1 MQSTKRRKTES
12 VEWLASGRRPTDY
25 TRCIERKSLLGI
37 VRRDWL
43 HGLASTA
50 SRGTSIRGRKI
61 NSETLTFP
69 TVLRNYSTD
78 REWLRDC
85 NLTSLF
91 SGLALPFTILILF
104 LVSIVLILYR
114 WNSIFS
120 IFVIL
125 FLHIAEIP
133 FLGHMHTYTHTCTP
147 FHC

>member
-25 TRCIERKSLLGI
+25 THCIERKSLLGI

-61 NSETLTFP
+61 NSETLTFS
-69 TVLRNYSTD
+69 TVLRNCSTD
-78 REWLRDC
+78 REWPRGC
-85 NLTSLF
+85 NLTYLS

-104 LVSIVLILYR
+104 LVSIVLILYH

-120 IFVIL
+120 IFAIL

-133 FLGHMHTYTHTCTP
+133 FLVHMHAYTYTCTS